1 MRKQLLGVFL
11 PLIALMLL
19 AAAAETQSTGTG
31 ATKRAALQRLDITRG
46 EDGISIELTAQGQMN
61 PKLSTLDRPAR
72 VVLDLPATVAATNQR
87 QFTIDSD
94 VVKGVRVGMDDQTP
108 PTTRVVVDLAKAC
121 PYELVP
127 SGENKLI
134 LKLHPVA
141 TAVAPDMAF
150 FVAVQFLARVFLA
163 VQVAVAWTVA
173 AEELPAER
181 RGFGFGIL
189 ALASALGTG
198 QGAILEAAVLAPL
211 HASWR
216 WLYVASVPVVVVIL
230 VLRRSLPES
239 RRYEDLVASGRMHGQ
254 ARVLF
259 APPHRNRLFLICG
272 TAVLANL
279 TTQATLFAIDYM
291 QTQRHLGASAANLV
305 VVGAGL
311 ICLPV
316 LTGAGR
322 LSDRVGRRP
331 VCAVALVIQ
340 AVGVVLF
347 FNVATTVPVLLAML
361 AVTYVGVFG
370 AWTTGN
376 AFGVEAFPTALR
388 ATAGA
393 AVTMAKLAGQCAS
406 FIGSAVLI
414 RSIGHSGVVVG
425 LLAIG
430 PSIAAVLVARA
441 FPETSGQELADT
453 AAGHLVPA
461 EVAMVAGS

>member
-1 MRKQLLGVFL
+1 MFDQRQRRLLLLLAIACFTEGYDFN
-11 PLIALMLL
+11 ALMVALPHL
-19 AAAAETQSTGTG
+19 RHDFGLSRAAA
-31 ATKRAALQRLDITRG
+31 
-46 EDGISIELTAQGQMN
+46 
-61 PKLSTLDRPAR
+61 
-72 VVLDLPATVAATNQR
+72 DLWVAAVYLGAAPALWLGR
-87 QFTIDSD
+87 RADRRGRR
-94 VVKGVRVGMDDQTP
+94 GVLV
-108 PTTRVVVDLAKAC
+108 LAVTGYTLC
-121 PYELVP
+121 
-127 SGENKLI
+127 S
-134 LKLHPVA
+134 VA

-150 FVAVQFLARVFLA
+150 FVLVQFLARVFLA

-173 AEELPAER
+173 AEELPAQG

-198 QGAILEAAVLAPL
+198 QGAILEAGVLAPL

-216 WLYVASVPVVVVIL
+216 WLYVASVPVVAVIL

-239 RRYEDLVASGRMHGQ
+239 KRYEDLVASGRMHGQ
-254 ARVLF
+254 ARALLG
-259 APPHRNRLFLICG
+259 APYLRRLLLICG
-272 TAVLANL
+272 TVVLANL
-279 TTQATLFAIDYM
+279 TTQATVFAIDYM
-291 QTQRHLGASAANLV
+291 QTQRHLGTSAANLV
-305 VVGAGL
+305 LVGAGL

-322 LSDRVGRRP
+322 LSDRLGRRP
-331 VCAVALVIQ
+331 VCAVALAIQ

-347 FNVATTVPVLLAML
+347 FNVATTAPMLLAML

-406 FIGSAVLI
+406 FIGSAILI
-414 RSIGHSGVVVG
+414 RSVGHSGLVVG

-430 PSIAAVLVARA
+430 PLIAAVIVARA

-461 EVAMVAGS
+461 EVAIAAGS